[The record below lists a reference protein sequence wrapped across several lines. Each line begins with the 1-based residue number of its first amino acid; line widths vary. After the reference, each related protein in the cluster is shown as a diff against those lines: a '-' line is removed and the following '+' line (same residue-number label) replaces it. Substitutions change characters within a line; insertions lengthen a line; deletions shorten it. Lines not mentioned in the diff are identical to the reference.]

1 MSNSS
6 KPTRFEARLQSSGK
20 AGGGN
25 IRLTPRLPRTA
36 GGAHKLF
43 ARQVA
48 EARTTTGHI
57 DLTRL
62 GKLVMAAYQGME
74 RDRRR
79 TNRSISLMAKER
91 ERHLSDRERAAELL
105 RVQKRQ
111 LDTALNNMRHGLL
124 MFDPDSRVVV
134 INQSYL
140 KMYGLSPE
148 QAKPGCT
155 ARELLELRA
164 ANGTFAGDI
173 DAYLTS
179 QIIQGGKVDTVF
191 EIPDGRS
198 IRVVNRFMDGGGWVS
213 IHEEVTRQR
222 KAEVALEKALA
233 ESARAEKEATAAHAR
248 LRDAFEVVPGGLTL
262 FDAEDRY
269 VMWNQRYAELYALTP
284 GAIKVGARFEDALRA
299 GLAAGRYP
307 EASGRDNGW
316 LSGSRST
323 RKPTA
328 CMSSSCPTT
337 AGFGSANGGPPMAA
351 ASASASISPKSSSA
365 KSRCGR
371 CSNPIRCRCWSLTAV
386 I

>member
-6 KPTRFEARLQSSGK
+6 KGTRFEARLQSSGK
-20 AGGGN
+20 AGAGN
-25 IRLTPRLPRTA
+25 KRLAPRLPRTA
-36 GGAHKLF
+36 GRSHKLF

-148 QAKPGCT
+148 QAKPGRT

-164 ANGTFAGDI
+164 ANSTFAGDI
-173 DAYLTS
+173 DAYLTN
-179 QIIQGGKVDTVF
+179 QIIQGGKVDAVF

-198 IRVVNRFMDGGGWVS
+198 IRVVNRFMDDGGWVS

-307 EASGRDNGW
+307 EASGREQQW
-316 LSGSRST
+316 LAERLALHAQQ
-323 RKPTA
+323 RA
-328 CMSSSCPTT
+328 
-337 AGFGSANGGPPMAA
+337 
-351 ASASASISPKSSSA
+351 
-365 KSRCGR
+365 
-371 CSNPIRCRCWSLTAV
+371 
-386 I
+386 

>member
-25 IRLTPRLPRTA
+25 KRLAPRLPRTA

-124 MFDPDSRVVV
+124 MFDPTRAS
-134 INQSYL
+134 S
-140 KMYGLSPE
+140 LS
-148 QAKPGCT
+148 
-155 ARELLELRA
+155 
-164 ANGTFAGDI
+164 I
-173 DAYLTS
+173 
-179 QIIQGGKVDTVF
+179 
-191 EIPDGRS
+191 
-198 IRVVNRFMDGGGWVS
+198 
-213 IHEEVTRQR
+213 
-222 KAEVALEKALA
+222 KA
-233 ESARAEKEATAAHAR
+233 T
-248 LRDAFEVVPGGLTL
+248 
-262 FDAEDRY
+262 
-269 VMWNQRYAELYALTP
+269 
-284 GAIKVGARFEDALRA
+284 
-299 GLAAGRYP
+299 
-307 EASGRDNGW
+307 
-316 LSGSRST
+316 
-323 RKPTA
+323 
-328 CMSSSCPTT
+328 
-337 AGFGSANGGPPMAA
+337 
-351 ASASASISPKSSSA
+351 
-365 KSRCGR
+365 
-371 CSNPIRCRCWSLTAV
+371 
-386 I
+386 